1 MLSGYLSSD
10 GTFYMVTGIVRN
22 VEKTFG
28 GSMQNNMDA
37 AVRNMGQKKQNNTT
51 QNKEN

>member
-22 VEKTFG
+22 VEKTFLG
-28 GSMQNNMDA
+28 GSM
-37 AVRNMGQKKQNNTT
+37 
-51 QNKEN
+51 

>member
-28 GSMQNNMDA
+28 GSM
-37 AVRNMGQKKQNNTT
+37 
-51 QNKEN
+51 